1 MIFLAARS
9 SKLRHFRLALFAG
22 FLVVGVDQASK
33 WFMAAVVMDPPRVI
47 PVTPFFNLVLGFN
60 PGISFGFL
68 GDLGS
73 SGPIALSVLTLAII
87 AFLVLWLWRTQDIL
101 EASALGLII
110 GGAAGNL
117 IDRLRDGAVTDF
129 LDLYIGQYHW
139 PAFNLADSAITLGV
153 AMILYRSFSPGRRNS
168 GGVESKQ

>member
-1 MIFLAARS
+1 MTFLAARS
-9 SKLRHFRLALFAG
+9 SKPRLFGFALFAS

-60 PGISFGFL
+60 PGVSFGL
-68 GDLGS
+68 LSDLGS
-73 SGPIALSVLTLAII
+73 SGPVALSVLTLTII

-129 LDLYIGQYHW
+129 LDFYVGQYHW
-139 PAFNLADSAITLGV
+139 PTFNLADIAISLGV
-153 AMILYRSFSPGRRNS
+153 GLILIGSFLI
-168 GGVESKQ
+168 SKQTKKF

>member
-1 MIFLAARS
+1 MTFLASRS
-9 SKLRHFRLALFAG
+9 SRPRLFGLALFAS

-60 PGISFGFL
+60 RGVSFGLL
-68 GDLGS
+68 GDLGPW
-73 SGPIALSVLTLAII
+73 GPAALSVMTLAII

-129 LDLYIGQYHW
+129 LDFYVGQYHW
-139 PAFNLADSAITLGV
+139 PTFNLADIAISLGV
-153 AMILYRSFSPGRRNS
+153 GLILIGSFLI
-168 GGVESKQ
+168 SKQTKKF